1 MEEDKIKVENAWA
14 WPVCENVYQMTKK
27 CRGQVLIISNENFKS
42 LSKRD
47 GSSKDVENLK
57 SLFTQLHFDCHVCKD
72 LKALAMDDKLQ
83 RFAQKV
89 EHREAEMGVII
100 VLSHGGEDG
109 ICGYDENFLKTEDI
123 LKRFTGD
130 NCPGLLNKPKLFIFQ
145 SCRGIERDRGTKV
158 KTDDPKEEE
167 TAIWKDMFVIRPC
180 APGLVALRDEIKGSL
195 LVQTLCKVFSQRSWE
210 LDLVDLVNQVT
221 KDILEAKP
229 RKEVTHSGKLEPMRQ
244 CVSYESIGFYKRLFF
259 NPGLFLDAKRLL
271 WGPQLMHTTNIS
283 LIVCFRN
290 VCGGFSLLR
299 CNFNF

>member
-1 MEEDKIKVENAWA
+1 MDLQK
-14 WPVCENVYQMTKK
+14 M
-27 CRGQVLIISNENFKS
+27 L
-42 LSKRD
+42 
-47 GSSKDVENLK
+47 ENLK
-57 SLFTQLHFDCHVCKD
+57 SLFTLLHFDCHDDDVCED
-72 LKALAMDDKLQ
+72 LSASDMDDKLQ
-83 RFAQKV
+83 RFAEKV
-89 EHREAEMGVII
+89 EHKEAEMGVII
-100 VLSHGGEDG
+100 VLSHGDEDG
-109 ICGYDENFLKTEDI
+109 IYGSDDEVLKTDYI

-180 APGLVALRDEIKGSL
+180 APGLVAIRDEIKGSL
-195 LVQTLCKVFSQRSWE
+195 LVQTLCKVFSQRSCE
-210 LDLVDLVNQVT
+210 LDLVDLVNEMT
-221 KDILEAKP
+221 KDILDTKP
-229 RKEVTHSGKLEPMRQ
+229 RKERTHSGKLESMRQ

-271 WGPQLMHTTNIS
+271 WGPQLMHTTNIT